1 MPSSTL
7 TTYRSQYFKFYVG
20 RSWVVGCVLPGVN
33 IHQEATYVCIGDHQ
47 LWNNSVLPSL
57 SPARLPCDKAEMEVC
72 CRSEWG
78 CNYFL
83 TSLSASKP
91 SHSALQLMRCPCG
104 IVMLSKWMP
113 LWQPRALWAADY
125 CRVSP
130 NNTQPSSCRSIHY
143 KAYMTQPLLA
153 ALVWVKPRA
162 RLHPLKWPNHKLN
175 VKCHLKVVHL
185 DRECVI
191 KSCDGHCR
199 FVRFVSELFF
209 TVNFY
214 SPLLLVMSF

>member
-1 MPSSTL
+1 MTAIHFFMLSHYTRSLFAPAVIIIMLPLLLNGQCAFKQPVLSPQLAEWSNLMPSSTL

-20 RSWVVGCVLPGVN
+20 RSWVGGCVLHGVN

-130 NNTQPSSCRSIHY
+130 NNAQPSSCRSIHY

-153 ALVWVKPRA
+153 ALVRVEGPGPVCI
-162 RLHPLKWPNHKLN
+162 H
-175 VKCHLKVVHL
+175 
-185 DRECVI
+185 
-191 KSCDGHCR
+191 
-199 FVRFVSELFF
+199 
-209 TVNFY
+209 
-214 SPLLLVMSF
+214 

>member
-1 MPSSTL
+1 MKAIYFYAFSLHHHTFFLSLLLLSSLLVSVLFKQPALSPQLAEWSNLMPSSAL

-20 RSWVVGCVLPGVN
+20 RSRVGGCVLHRVN

-57 SPARLPCDKAEMEVC
+57 SPAGLPCDKAEMEVC

-113 LWQPRALWAADY
+113 LWQPWALWAADY

-130 NNTQPSSCRSIHY
+130 NNAQPSSCRSIHY
-143 KAYMTQPLLA
+143 QAYMTQSLHA
-153 ALVWVKPRA
+153 ALVR
-162 RLHPLKWPNHKLN
+162 
-175 VKCHLKVVHL
+175 
-185 DRECVI
+185 I
-191 KSCDGHCR
+191 KGLGP
-199 FVRFVSELFF
+199 VRVL
-209 TVNFY
+209 
-214 SPLLLVMSF
+214 

>member
-1 MPSSTL
+1 MTAINFFMLSHYTHSLFLLLLSSLCYHYYLTVSVLFKQPVLSPQLAEWSNLMPSSTL
-7 TTYRSQYFKFYVG
+7 TTYWSQYFKFYVG
-20 RSWVVGCVLPGVN
+20 RSWVGGCVLRGVN

-153 ALVWVKPRA
+153 ATVWVEGPRPVCI
-162 RLHPLKWPNHKLN
+162 L
-175 VKCHLKVVHL
+175 
-185 DRECVI
+185 
-191 KSCDGHCR
+191 
-199 FVRFVSELFF
+199 
-209 TVNFY
+209 
-214 SPLLLVMSF
+214 

>member
-1 MPSSTL
+1 MIMLLLLPTSSDRLFKQPVLSLHLAGRSDLMPSSAL
-7 TTYRSQYFKFYVG
+7 TTYQSQCVKFYVG
-20 RSWVVGCVLPGVN
+20 RSWVGGCVLHEVN

-57 SPARLPCDKAEMEVC
+57 SPVRLPCDKAEMEVC

-113 LWQPRALWAADY
+113 LWQPRA
-125 CRVSP
+125 
-130 NNTQPSSCRSIHY
+130 
-143 KAYMTQPLLA
+143 
-153 ALVWVKPRA
+153 
-162 RLHPLKWPNHKLN
+162 
-175 VKCHLKVVHL
+175 
-185 DRECVI
+185 
-191 KSCDGHCR
+191 
-199 FVRFVSELFF
+199 
-209 TVNFY
+209 
-214 SPLLLVMSF
+214 